1 MGESFT
7 IQLSSNLVKQLA
19 DDGEKLK
26 KKTRKPKKKI
36 RREPIQSRTEVYQN
50 QIFDD
55 SDALKNPNDAGWPLQ
70 TTLFLPVTPHPQYA
84 HQEIDAIRSILQ
96 DSEKVL
102 EKLQKQEEEMER
114 EVTQR
119 AKDIHEK
126 EFKLPYQKPMPCL
139 AEKDDCLECYRE
151 NLKNPVKCSN
161 LVKKFADCVQTARQ
175 QVSSVDE

>member
-26 KKTRKPKKKI
+26 KKTRKPKKKVW
-36 RREPIQSRTEVYQN
+36 REPLQSRTEVHQN
-50 QIFDD
+50 QISDD
-55 SDALKNPNDAGWPLQ
+55 SDALKNPNAAGWPLQ
-70 TTLFLPVTPHPQYA
+70 TPLFLPVTPHPQYA

-119 AKDIHEK
+119 AKDLHEK

-151 NLKNPVKCSN
+151 NLENPLKCAN
-161 LVKKFADCVQTARQ
+161 LVKKFADCVRTARQ
-175 QVSSVDE
+175 QVSSVDK